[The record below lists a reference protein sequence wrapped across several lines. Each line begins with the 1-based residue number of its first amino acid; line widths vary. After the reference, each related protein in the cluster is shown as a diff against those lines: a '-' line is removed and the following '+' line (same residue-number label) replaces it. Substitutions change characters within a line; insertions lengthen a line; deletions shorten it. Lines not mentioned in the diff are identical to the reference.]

1 MQTILQQYIKQLV
14 KILIFIG
21 ILLGTYIG
29 IKYVIVFIAP
39 FLIAAFISAINEPIV
54 GYLETR
60 LKLNRKSAS
69 IISLTLSICVIAA
82 LAVSVLFK
90 IYTELLKLQHNLPD
104 YINSI
109 SYTLSVYYSKITAF
123 YNSLPYNVQ
132 GSFRE
137 NLLVFLPKLE
147 GVIAAIATSIISSIT
162 SLPKLGIFI
171 TVTLL
176 SSYFIS
182 SDKKNIRNF
191 IYRQI
196 PNKSQLR
203 FYNIKTGAVS
213 SIFGYFKAQLIIMT
227 VTFIVSTLGFIII
240 NAEYAVLMGLITAIS
255 DGIPLLG
262 SSIVMIPWIIWNFI
276 TGNLRMALGL
286 SSVYIFA
293 IIVRQIIEPKIVSYQ
308 TGLHP
313 LATLISMYLGLMIFG
328 VIGLFIGPITIIFL
342 KSLHS
347 SGVITIWNESP

>member
-1 MQTILQQYIKQLV
+1 MKQLV

-21 ILLGTYIG
+21 IILGAYIG

-39 FLIAAFISAINEPIV
+39 FLMAAFISAINEPIV

-82 LAVSVLFK
+82 LAMSVLFK

-240 NAEYAVLMGLITAIS
+240 NAEYAVLMGLIAAIS

-328 VIGLFIGPITIIFL
+328 VIGLFIGPITMIFL